1 MWEHCIVFYCKFR
14 AYCSN
19 IQMVKS
25 NKSPKLAI
33 LVLELIKY
41 VLELALIFNK
51 GNLNFELDYIYD

>member
-1 MWEHCIVFYCKFR
+1 MSYFYCKFR

-19 IQMVKS
+19 IKMVKS

-33 LVLELIKY
+33 FVLELIKY

-51 GNLNFELDYIYD
+51 GNLNFELNYIYD